1 MAQNSYDLIIV
12 GTGTAGTIL
21 AACIAQYG
29 VQPGSGEP
37 LSIASIEAG
46 PYWKGAQRPGYG
58 IPLRRQRMTNL
69 QAGTRFPMAR
79 TNCIYCGYCGSAYM
93 CKYDSK
99 SSSRKLSAHR
109 REARCP
115 DYCRHGSFEDTD

>member
-21 AACIAQYG
+21 AARIAQHG
-29 VQPGSGEP
+29 VHPGSGEP
-37 LSIASIEAG
+37 LRIASIEAG

-69 QAGTRFPMAR
+69 QAGTRFHSLAFR
-79 TNCIYCGYCGSAYM
+79 FRQGCGRILGPLGQRGSFPFRY
-93 CKYDSK
+93 
-99 SSSRKLSAHR
+99 RLSALAER
-109 REARCP
+109 NGGGLDP
-115 DYCRHGSFEDTD
+115 G